1 MRKNLILVTV
11 ILFAAISAK
20 AQGAGDLL
28 IGAGLDILKSNNT
41 GFGDQVQLGVEANY
55 FINSEFS
62 VTGGVENWTAGKTS
76 LIIGGRYYIQE
87 NIFAR
92 VRGIIGD
99 NDISVGG
106 GYSYPLSKNWRVEA
120 MGDIYFEG
128 DFALRGGVAYLLGK

>member
-1 MRKNLILVTV
+1 MKRNLIVVAVTLLAV
-11 ILFAAISAK
+11 VSAK
-20 AQGAGDLL
+20 AQGSGDIL
-28 IGAGLDILKSNNT
+28 IGAGLDVLKSNNT
-41 GFGDQVQLGVEANY
+41 GFGNQVQLGAEANY

-106 GYSYPLSKNWRVEA
+106 GYSYPLNKHWRVEA
-120 MGDIYFEG
+120 IGDIYFEG
-128 DFALRGGVAYLLGK
+128 DFGIRGGVAYMLGK